1 MFRTT
6 SRTRSA
12 AVTSI
17 VGGTKPYSVI
27 ATTISRSGGGA
38 QPMRSAQHITK
49 HRRSKRGHPRVSPW
63 RPEATWP
70 NTR

>member
-12 AVTSI
+12 AETSI
-17 VGGTKPYSVI
+17 VGGKKPYSVI

-38 QPMRSAQHITK
+38 HPIRSAQHI
-49 HRRSKRGHPRVSPW
+49 RRRIRSKAGHRKVSP
-63 RPEATWP
+63 
-70 NTR
+70 